1 MRYCCN
7 HCLQSLSSFQHSKKT
22 THWCLFKLNFQVNSL
37 WIKEEKTFG
46 FHSIYIE
53 LVKEPFSGYNTADCV
68 VRIQSPQPLKNAVH
82 RTSLSLTPFLPL
94 QKGLLLSRPHKAE
107 LRINDS
113 TFESAWQMLV
123 ITIRSP
129 LLARIKSDGAV
140 FSRFPQ
146 LLLRVGF
153 ATTSREFLKRAWPL
167 WAGGRQEWTD
177 ESP

>member
-1 MRYCCN
+1 MGD
-7 HCLQSLSSFQHSKKT
+7 LQENWKKDSVGRRGHQT
-22 THWCLFKLNFQVNSL
+22 VVD
-37 WIKEEKTFG
+37 TFTLDTDCTPPRRQLCRG
-46 FHSIYIE
+46 LRDSRPTKFPQWRAHLE
-53 LVKEPFSGYNTADCV
+53 RGPEGNTPGCV

-82 RTSLSLTPFLPL
+82 RTSLRLTPFLPL

-153 ATTSREFLKRAWPL
+153 ATTSREFLKRA
-167 WAGGRQEWTD
+167 
-177 ESP
+177 